1 MGDMIR
7 TGDNEM
13 IVQPEQARASHR
25 HSQQHESEA
34 LALCP
39 QEHQREQWAY
49 QDNADHEE
57 QLKRTHADV

>member
-1 MGDMIR
+1 
-7 TGDNEM
+7 M